1 MRANCLQTRRL
12 HRLQFST
19 GEFDFTCVCRQSR
32 LARAVREC
40 VSGAG
45 CRVCFVGHA
54 TAADE
59 HVAEARHV
67 LELAS
72 RVALLRRK
80 RAKSGSATR
89 SSAGGSRIG
98 EVCSLLCSTLLYSY
112 TNKSCRS

>member
-1 MRANCLQTRRL
+1 M
-12 HRLQFST
+12 
-19 GEFDFTCVCRQSR
+19 CRQSR

-54 TAADE
+54 TGADE

-89 SSAGGSRIG
+89 SAGGSRIG
-98 EVCSLLCSTLLYSY
+98 AEVLCSYCIGSFPY
-112 TNKSCRS
+112 IHQVQYIQQFNI

>member
-1 MRANCLQTRRL
+1 MSTDCLQA
-12 HRLQFST
+12 LQHSSLLFSLST
-19 GEFDFTCVCRQSR
+19 SGFTCVCRQSR

-98 EVCSLLCSTLLYSY
+98 EVCSTRFYYVHRTSGHAGDQE
-112 TNKSCRS
+112 